1 MKGFWT
7 CGPFKEAND
16 RLENMIFRAEQMRVF
31 MEVLDEHEKIE
42 EVLETGSPD
51 EKLLAG
57 LMKLDI
63 DKKLEVLIGVPDG
76 YEEEN
81 DEVPRETILES
92 LERLTER

>member
-16 RLENMIFRAEQMRVF
+16 RLEQMVFRVEQMRVF
-31 MEVLDEHEKIE
+31 MEGLEEHEKIE
-42 EVLETGSPD
+42 EVLETGTPD

-63 DKKLEVLIGVPDG
+63 DKKLEVLIGDPEP

-92 LERLTER
+92 LERLTKT

>member
-16 RLENMIFRAEQMRVF
+16 RLERMVFRVEQMRVF
-31 MEVLDEHEKIE
+31 MEVLEEHEKIE
-42 EVLETGSPD
+42 EVLETGTPD

-76 YEEEN
+76 YEKEN

-92 LERLTER
+92 LERLTKR

>member
-16 RLENMIFRAEQMRVF
+16 RLERMVFRVEQMRVF
-31 MEVLDEHEKIE
+31 MEVLEEHEKIE
-42 EVLETGSPD
+42 EVLETGTPD

-76 YEEEN
+76 YEEKN

-92 LERLTER
+92 LERLTKR

>member
-16 RLENMIFRAEQMRVF
+16 RLEQMAFRVEQMRVF
-31 MEVLDEHEKIE
+31 MEVLEEHEKIE
-42 EVLETGSPD
+42 EVLETGTPD

-76 YEEEN
+76 YEEKN

-92 LERLTER
+92 LERLTKR